1 MIVLVAP
8 IAGRLASRY
17 GYWVPVTTGTTLAAA
32 ALLLFTRSEAG
43 TPYPELLGPLLLLGI
58 GLGLTTSPIIAAA
71 VAGMPPGQAGVASA
85 TVNTNRQVGGALG
98 VAVLGAIVTARFTA
112 DLPTMLA
119 PLHLPAAVRERIEA
133 SASQG
138 VAGASGA
145 GSGGAGGGAVRRAVS
160 DAFMAGIHSAYL
172 VSGTG
177 LLVAA
182 LLAVFLLRPRVD
194 RRREGVAGEAALEPS
209 EVGRPLA

>member
-1 MIVLVAP
+1 
-8 IAGRLASRY
+8 
-17 GYWVPVTTGTTLAAA
+17 
-32 ALLLFTRSEAG
+32 
-43 TPYPELLGPLLLLGI
+43 
-58 GLGLTTSPIIAAA
+58 
-71 VAGMPPGQAGVASA
+71 
-85 TVNTNRQVGGALG
+85 
-98 VAVLGAIVTARFTA
+98 VLGAIVTAHFSA
-112 DLPTMLA
+112 ELPSRLA
-119 PLHLPAAVRERIEA
+119 PLHLPAGVRGRIEA
-133 SASQG
+133 AAGQG
-138 VAGASGA
+138 VTGASGA
-145 GSGGAGGGAVRRAVS
+145 GGGGVSSGAVRRAVS